1 MTRIK
6 MATHSLVAAACC
18 LAVGSASAAP
28 VMWTDWTS
36 IGSTTASGTM
46 GSVNV
51 SISSSVAMN
60 GVSETGTGTN
70 YWTEPNPLDR
80 PYTGGSISNAPTA
93 AEQVGLNSANT
104 VTVTFSSP
112 VSSLYMALL
121 SVGQSGLAVTY
132 NFGSNPFSIDS
143 EGQGFFGNDTTD
155 GVIAGNA
162 LTMREFHGV
171 LSFSGPV
178 SSLTFTTNPSENWH
192 AFTFG
197 TVPEPGSLALVALG
211 LFGLGFSKRKKA

>member
-1 MTRIK
+1 MTLFNI
-6 MATHSLVAAACC
+6 ATRGLAAAACC
-18 LAVGSASAAP
+18 LAVSSASAAP

-36 IGSTTASGTM
+36 IGSTAASGTM
-46 GSVNV
+46 GGVNV

-70 YWTEPNPLDR
+70 YWTEPTPLDL
-80 PYTGGSISNAPTA
+80 PYTGGTISNAPTA
-93 AEQVGLNSANT
+93 SEQVGLNSANT

-121 SVGQSGLAVTY
+121 SVGQNGLPITY
-132 NFGSNPFSIDS
+132 NFGATSFSIDS
-143 EGQGFFGNDTTD
+143 EGQGFFGNDATD
-155 GVIAGNA
+155 GVISGNS
-162 LTMREFHGV
+162 LTMTEFHGV
-171 LSFSGPV
+171 LSFSGPL
-178 SSLTFTTNPSENWH
+178 SSLTFTTSPNENWH

-197 TVPEPGSLALVALG
+197 TVPEPGSLALLALG